1 MVTELIIV
9 WVIGV
14 VLFFA
19 LWAVLVK
26 IVHRISE
33 RKGERQDTADEA
45 TEAPNDQ
52 QQLEKNP

>member
-33 RKGERQDTADEA
+33 RKGERQDTDDEA